1 MAKQPRLPQA
11 ADGAKPSDAA
21 PDYAIGYC
29 RTPVRTRYKPG
40 QSGNPKGRP
49 KRQCNV
55 RTVLQKA
62 LEQKITVRERDQ
74 TRTVSRLDAVVLKVI
89 SGALNGDPKSV
100 NSLIVLLRAVGMTAE
115 APAIKH
121 EELFTA
127 DDEALLADFL
137 VRQGKQAQPTQ
148 SAEKPQ
154 TRAAEPPSKETKGQK
169 S

>member
-1 MAKQPRLPQA
+1 MAKQPRLPQS
-11 ADGAKPSDAA
+11 ADGAKALDAA
-21 PDYAIGYC
+21 PDYPVGYG

-49 KRQCNV
+49 KGQCNV
-55 RTVLQKA
+55 RTVLQRA
-62 LEQKITVRERDQ
+62 LAHKMTVRENNQ
-74 TRTVSRLDAVVLKVI
+74 TRTVSRLDAVILKVI

-100 NSLIVLLRAVGMTAE
+100 SSLIVLLRAVGMTAE
-115 APAIKH
+115 APAVKH

-137 VRQGKQAQPTQ
+137 VRQGDQAQPTH
-148 SAEKPQ
+148 STEKPQ
-154 TRAAEPPSKETKGQK
+154 SRAAEPPSKETKEKK